1 MLMIKTEVLM
11 TIYLMHPNKFYKVR
25 VLYFVSVLVLDG
37 GPEDKSLIKHHSKKI
52 KTIFFFSV
60 QENFWKQ
67 HLNIWKI
74 IF

>member
-11 TIYLMHPNKFYKVR
+11 TIYLMHPNKIYKVR
-25 VLYFVSVLVLDG
+25 VLYFVSVLVLDGGG

-67 HLNIWKI
+67 HLNI
-74 IF
+74 